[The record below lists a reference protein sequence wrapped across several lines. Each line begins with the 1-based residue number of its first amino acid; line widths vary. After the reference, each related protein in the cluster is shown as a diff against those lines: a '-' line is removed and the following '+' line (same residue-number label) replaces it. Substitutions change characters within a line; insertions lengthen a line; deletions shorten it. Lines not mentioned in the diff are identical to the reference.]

1 VVQLGLRMLPR
12 EKIGAKTAE
21 LARDK
26 RMNQRAGGWTLI
38 WGILARKKLK
48 RIRRVLTNWN
58 GK

>member
-1 VVQLGLRMLPR
+1 MLPR